1 MAELYKV
8 CSCPESAGILAGIA
22 EIPSCITGNGKDE
35 AFMTLRL
42 IEMVVPKPAEG
53 ELQELLAEHSV
64 LELNLLDLREGE
76 VLVRIVLE
84 SEKTEAVL
92 DIFEKQYSG
101 KEGYRVVI
109 LAVEATLPRIEV
121 PEPDESPAEDE
132 SSEEETPERIS
143 RHELYDDISD
153 AARFSRVSFAMVV
166 LSAIVATIGLE
177 HNSVAIVIGAMVI
190 APLLGPNVALAL
202 ATTMGDLPLARQAA
216 LTGIAGIATVTV
228 MTLIIGA
235 LLHVDPTL
243 SQLASR
249 TQVGLSDVVLAL
261 AAGCAGALAFTT
273 GVSAILVGVMVA
285 VALLPPMVT
294 FGLLL
299 GGGQIKLAMGA
310 LSLLAANLICLN
322 LAAVV
327 TFMMQGIRPAT
338 WWEKD
343 RAKKATRIA
352 IGIWVT
358 LLVVLVGLILLLRKG

>member
-1 MAELYKV
+1 
-8 CSCPESAGILAGIA
+8 
-22 EIPSCITGNGKDE
+22 
-35 AFMTLRL
+35 MTLRL
-42 IEMVVPKPAEG
+42 IEMVVPGQEAG
-53 ELQELLAEHSV
+53 ELQKLLAEQSV
-64 LELNLLDLREGE
+64 LELRQIGLHGGG
-76 VLVRIVLE
+76 VLVRILLE
-84 SEKTEAVL
+84 AEKSESVL
-92 DIFEKQYSG
+92 DILEKRYAGS
-101 KEGYRVVI
+101 EGYRIVI
-109 LAVEATLPRIEV
+109 LPVEATLPRIEV
-121 PEPDESPAEDE
+121 AEPAAPAEPP
-132 SSEEETPERIS
+132 SGKNPPQSKTPERIS
-143 RHELYDDISD
+143 RHELYEDISD
-153 AARFSRVSFAMVV
+153 AARFSKVYFAMVV

-202 ATTMGDLPLARQAA
+202 ATTLGDLPLAKKAA
-216 LTGIAGIATVTV
+216 LTSVAGIATVTV

-249 TQVGLSDVVLAL
+249 THVGVSDVVLAL

-273 GVSAILVGVMVA
+273 GVSATLVGVMVA

-299 GGGQIKLAMGA
+299 GGGQLALAMGA

-327 TFMMQGIRPAT
+327 TFMVQGIRPAT

-352 IGIWVT
+352 ITLWAT
-358 LLVVLVGLILLLRKG
+358 LLVLLVGLILLLRKG